1 MIRIYRTA
9 CAIVKAD
16 RNRLWWG
23 SSHGKYGTSRA
34 FEDAAVRFE
43 HKVMI
48 RIYKCPCACRAIELL
63 AREDCRRAERP
74 FLLAILVIRSGI
86 GGQGKNADKHFAA
99 VNPESQASTTRSRP
113 YSRARGAF
121 AEVSLE
127 GSTVRQDNDANKDLY
142 RKKIDA
148 KEIVLDGAVNA
159 PTSASTLIST
169 LDKASPVNKS
179 KS

>member
-99 VNPESQASTTRSRP
+99 VNPESQAS
-113 YSRARGAF
+113 F
-121 AEVSLE
+121 
-127 GSTVRQDNDANKDLY
+127 
-142 RKKIDA
+142 RKMLQ
-148 KEIVLDGAVNA
+148 VLVNMVPAAGIERNA
-159 PTSASTLIST
+159 PTHST
-169 LDKASPVNKS
+169 
-179 KS
+179 

>member
-99 VNPESQASTTRSRP
+99 VNPESQARWVD
-113 YSRARGAF
+113 AMFLRG
-121 AEVSLE
+121 
-127 GSTVRQDNDANKDLY
+127 GR
-142 RKKIDA
+142 
-148 KEIVLDGAVNA
+148 G
-159 PTSASTLIST
+159 TLRRR
-169 LDKASPVNKS
+169 
-179 KS
+179 

>member
-99 VNPESQASTTRSRP
+99 VNPESQASCYSAERKCSRIAAQE
-113 YSRARGAF
+113 R
-121 AEVSLE
+121 
-127 GSTVRQDNDANKDLY
+127 
-142 RKKIDA
+142 
-148 KEIVLDGAVNA
+148 
-159 PTSASTLIST
+159 
-169 LDKASPVNKS
+169 
-179 KS
+179 